1 MADIPG
7 RRIEPSIHILDS
19 RFKYVNAASTDIRKT
34 FERIRAAGCRGR
46 AQQGPP
52 HREVRMS
59 RLPSYTHF
67 TDAELLRECGQHY
80 ADGLIVELAKRLAE
94 VADERDALEAD
105 VERLERQIND
115 LEEERDMER
124 ERADNAELIAEDR
137 LEQIRELEQLL
148 AAK

>member
-1 MADIPG
+1 
-7 RRIEPSIHILDS
+7 
-19 RFKYVNAASTDIRKT
+19 
-34 FERIRAAGCRGR
+34 
-46 AQQGPP
+46 
-52 HREVRMS
+52 MS

-67 TDAELLRECGQHY
+67 TDAELLNECDQHY

-115 LEEERDMER
+115 LEEEGDEQR